1 MIRGRAAFYIFVIVI
16 MLGCVSLLSSAGIF
30 AADQERSRQQ
40 IQKQEREQIY
50 GSQLMTEQER
60 EAYRSRMRIAETEEE
75 RERIRNEHHEQ
86 MQERAR
92 EQGMSMPD
100 EPPERGMGKGM
111 GPGGGMGSG
120 GGGMKHGG
128 GKR

>member
-1 MIRGRAAFYIFVIVI
+1 MIRGGAAFYIFVIVI

-50 GSQLMTEQER
+50 GSQLMTEQKR
-60 EAYRSRMRIAETEEE
+60 EAYRSRMRMAETEEE

-92 EQGMSMPD
+92 EQGKSMPD